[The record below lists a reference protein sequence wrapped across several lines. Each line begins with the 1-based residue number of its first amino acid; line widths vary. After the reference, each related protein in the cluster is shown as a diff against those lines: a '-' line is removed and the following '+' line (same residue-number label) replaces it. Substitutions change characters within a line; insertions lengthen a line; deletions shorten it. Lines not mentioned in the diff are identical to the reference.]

1 VGERWLSAAR
11 SMLSPGSPCDWNAA
25 RLQVRRC
32 GGAALAW
39 LKSATAGLKG
49 ESPAQASISLATVLA
64 GHGGEAPLIGNAS
77 SMKIRFYIDPQTGQ
91 PHINDHQVE
100 CWEAEE
106 VLQASGEDRPG
117 RDGTRIA
124 IGQASNG
131 RYLKIVY
138 VRDTRDSSLFVITG
152 YQLERKPLA
161 AYKRRRR
168 KRK

>member
-1 VGERWLSAAR
+1 
-11 SMLSPGSPCDWNAA
+11 MLWPGSPCD
-25 RLQVRRC
+25 RPPPVCRC

-39 LKSATAGLKG
+39 LRERDGLDILG
-49 ESPAQASISLATVLA
+49 EPNPASISRQLRWA

>member
-1 VGERWLSAAR
+1 
-11 SMLSPGSPCDWNAA
+11 
-25 RLQVRRC
+25 
-32 GGAALAW
+32 
-39 LKSATAGLKG
+39 
-49 ESPAQASISLATVLA
+49 
-64 GHGGEAPLIGNAS
+64 
-77 SMKIRFYIDPQTGQ
+77 MKIRFYIDPQTGQ

-152 YQLERKPLA
+152 YQLEHKPLA